1 MSTAFQDIS
10 AALSANLNTYAAAN
24 SIPVAWENVKYLP
37 VTGAKYLRETLI
49 PSSTE
54 QVELGAAGIDETLGI
69 YQVDAFTPAH
79 SDLGKSE
86 AQILADGV
94 ANQFKRGALLTY
106 NGVNVRIRKVSPGGG
121 AIDGAW
127 YMIPITIEFKSYTQP
142 RV

>member
-10 AALSANLNTYAAAN
+10 AALSANLNIYATAN
-24 SIPVAWENVKYLP
+24 SVPVAWENVKYLP

-49 PSSTE
+49 PASTE

-69 YQVDAFTPAH
+69 YQVDVFTPAN